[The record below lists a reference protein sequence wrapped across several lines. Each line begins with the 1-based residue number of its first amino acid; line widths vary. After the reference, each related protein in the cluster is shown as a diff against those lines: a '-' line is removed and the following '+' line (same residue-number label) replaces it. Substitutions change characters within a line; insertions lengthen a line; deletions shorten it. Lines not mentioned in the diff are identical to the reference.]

1 MSRTAPIAVVLA
13 AGKGTR
19 MKSRRPKVLFEVLG
33 RPIVQRVV
41 DAARDAGCADV
52 VVVVGYEAGQVKEAL
67 AGVHFALQPGM
78 QGTGQAVQAADGV
91 ADTAGRQVLVLPGD
105 VPMMTADTLRSLLGQ
120 HRGAITIASM
130 EPASPTG
137 YGRIVRG
144 SGGEVLRIVEERDA
158 TESERTIREVNTAIY
173 VFDGDFLFG
182 TEDQPGAVF
191 EIDTDNEQN
200 EYLLTDVVGI
210 AASRGLAVGAS
221 LLPDPQEVA
230 GVNDRAQLADLE
242 AAMRQ
247 RINRAWLEAGVS
259 MDDPAST
266 RIEEG
271 VVLAPDV
278 HLGAGVE
285 LRGMTC
291 VGEGSSIGKGSVL
304 SGCNLGVCCTVGAYV
319 VATATDIADGAEV
332 RPFTL
337 LSGLNEKQPAQSTE
351 ADKVTLGA
359 GSRVGP
365 FSHLRQSSDLGERAR
380 VGNFVEM
387 KKTALREE
395 AKANHLAY
403 LGDAEVGAR
412 SNIGAGV
419 ITCNY
424 DGFSKHKTTIGED
437 VFVGTDSHLVAPV
450 RLGDGAFVGTG
461 TTVTRDVPADCLAIG
476 RARQENKEGYAS
488 RMKASLQRRAESA
501 RERKAKAESRAA
513 QAVSADS
520 PEQG

>member
-1 MSRTAPIAVVLA
+1 MSAVGPIAVVLA

-19 MKSRRPKVLFEVLG
+19 MNSRRPKVLFEVLG

-41 DAARDAGCADV
+41 DTARDAGCAEV
-52 VVVVGYEAGQVKEAL
+52 VVVVGYEADQVK
-67 AGVHFALQPGM
+67 GVLSGVRFALQPGV
-78 QGTGQAVQAADGV
+78 QGTGQAVQAAASQLD
-91 ADTAGRQVLVLPGD
+91 ARGRSVLVLPGD
-105 VPMMTADTLRSLLGQ
+105 VPMMTAATLRSLIEG
-120 HRGAITIASM
+120 HSGAITIASM
-130 EPASPTG
+130 EPTSPTG

-144 SGGEVLRIVEERDA
+144 EGGEVLRIVEERDA
-158 TESERTIREVNTAIY
+158 TESERTIREVNSAIY

-182 TEDQPGAVF
+182 NDESPGAVF
-191 EIDTDNEQN
+191 ELGTDNEQN

-210 AASRGLAVGAS
+210 AAARGLPVGAS

-230 GVNDRAQLADLE
+230 GVNDRAQLATLE
-242 AAMRQ
+242 SAMRQ
-247 RINRAWLEAGVS
+247 RINQAWLESGVS
-259 MDDPAST
+259 MDDPATT

-271 VVLAPDV
+271 VVLSSDV

-285 LRGMTC
+285 LRGRTT
-291 VGEGSSIGKGSVL
+291 VGEGSSVGKGSVL
-304 SGCNLGVCCTVGAYV
+304 TDCSLGSCCTVGAYV
-319 VATATDIADGAEV
+319 LATSADLADGAEV
-332 RPFTL
+332 RPFSL
-337 LSGLNEKQPAQSTE
+337 LSGLNEKQPAKSVA

-359 GSRVGP
+359 GARVGP
-365 FSHLRQSSDLGERAR
+365 FSHLRQSSELGDRAR
-380 VGNFVEM
+380 VGNFVEI
-387 KKTALREE
+387 KKTTLHEE

-424 DGFSKHKTTIGED
+424 DGFAKHKTTIGED

-488 RMKASLQRRAESA
+488 RMKASLERRAESA
-501 RERKAKAESRAA
+501 RAREAKAAAAA
-513 QAVSADS
+513 QSTTDS
-520 PEQG
+520 EQS